1 MKSYRQTLINIL
13 VLVLLILNP
22 LLGFVTSS
30 VEAQFI
36 SNEKSATIDIHAKKV
51 WKGGPEQKPDLWFL
65 LMHEKDGVRTP
76 VTDVLPKK
84 ITKANTEVIWYG
96 MPKYDQE
103 EKEIVYSVNEGIWDE
118 LHLKFTEQ
126 VPQGYVASKS
136 FDGLTI
142 WNTFIKEETPPDPTI
157 GPILQPIKTEIPPTE
172 TAEPTE
178 PPVITP
184 DPTGPVLA
192 TPKPTDP
199 PVETPKPT
207 DPPVE
212 TPKPT
217 DPPVETPDPTEPPVE
232 TPLPKSVTAKIVWAG
247 GELPR
252 PVFWLKLQQIDTDGV
267 KTDVADVLPIRAN
280 FASQVTWA
288 NVPSF
293 SEDFVYT
300 IAIVDADGK
309 DFTIPNYTSVING
322 LTLTNTWVEQDSDD
336 VVAKVEWLSSLEP
349 KELIDWAKLESE
361 KAPTI
366 WLRLYRQSNANEVP
380 VALLSTELKE
390 LPDGLSTVSWSN
402 LPKTNAKGDI
412 YTYSVKQVDAEGK
425 DFTPDGFKKIEA
437 GLLVQNVRDQID
449 TEEPFEDADGIGYP
463 VELGPVGIFYPGP
476 QPFPG
481 NHGLFSFPA
490 EIDPG
495 EVQLDKNATPVPGML
510 NTWDLSLEI
519 RARDSIVTSDI
530 VLVIDRSG
538 SMNSEGRMAAAKS
551 AAIQFVNTLLPD
563 GNTTTRIALVS
574 FGPNVTAHLGG
585 NFQGPSGKSN
595 LISAINGLSPSGG
608 TFTQAAIRQA
618 TAIISGSTA
627 DRRQIVLLSDGE
639 PTYSYQISDTWKLV
653 ESNLFEYEPR
663 YFETTTS
670 VPLGMFESGTAGTG
684 GSMRTTYQTI
694 GFGDNAKRYQYNHGN
709 SAIIEAGVAKGGGSV
724 LYTVALS
731 AGTNGT
737 SVLNAMAS
745 PGKAY
750 NATPG
755 ELAAIFAAIA
765 GEIAAAA
772 RNGSVS
778 DPMGAGFTVL
788 GNVSDI
794 VVSQGTVS
802 YDPATQHINWNVG
815 NLTTP
820 CATPPANP
828 GNSIKCAKM
837 TYRITIDDSI
847 LDIVPPPADGYYP
860 TNDGATFSYT
870 DEDGAPQTKNFPE
883 PKVNPVFYTVSK
895 VLKDAA
901 GNIINPDTLSGRK
914 FNIRISRTDTVS
926 DPAFPKTIELV
937 AGQTRL
943 FTDLRYGGSYQV
955 EEISVDG
962 YPGASLSDYT
972 ITIIPQTF
980 VVMAN
985 EDDDVPVIVTNQEKA
1000 LGELTIAKRLY
1011 DINGEEILDE
1021 EFEFTVK
1028 CPDLPGEACPAPIS
1042 NPYLIKSG
1050 AANDFTITGLPYGR
1064 YQVDETPVDDMNT
1077 ISIPPLGQVI
1087 LTAANKTGLV
1097 TYINNM
1103 NTSIGAGRIHKY
1115 WIGGP
1120 IDPPPSDVCFQV
1132 MGRVQGSGDPWAAT
1146 PYLFRID
1153 YSQGSWD
1160 EPTEPPHWHYESLQ
1174 VPLSFRDGD
1183 GNIQYYEY
1191 MMLEGTCDD
1200 NGDGTYSNFVPYP
1213 TNAPPNYT
1221 STQENESTRDWNTPA
1236 VYDITMWNTYQIPQ
1250 NGSFTAS
1257 KVWEGG
1263 PLPRPTLTFQ
1273 LYRKTAINPVPV
1285 AHLDPIALDGIS
1297 DGTSCSPTPCG
1308 YENPGW
1314 TVNWIGLDETDI
1326 DGNVYTYS
1334 FLESD
1339 ISDEDYAATYPDA
1352 NTVVNTY
1359 TPKTLRVVAIKEWFG
1374 GNVGEI
1380 TFQLNRRVVGS
1391 TTVETIDLQT
1401 VTAADLWTFIW
1412 PDDSIGITLP
1422 VKNQDGIDYEYWVEE
1437 GHMDSGT
1444 FVRGVPGYLLDESSG
1459 CVEFGEDPDRTVQ
1472 CVFKNIKKVN
1482 VSTEKIWAGGS
1493 DPRPTVYHAL
1503 YQQIGSGTPQA
1514 MDGYIAIL
1522 DGVVQDQNDCA
1533 ATPTEACELTAWK
1546 GTWADLPSYTID
1558 NEPIIYTTVEVIPA
1572 TPPSTGYVPG
1582 TPDGY
1587 QLGPVICTDLQNGDR
1602 ECKITNIKLSDVTAY
1617 KVWSGGPTPRPT
1629 VWFKLYRQISGGA
1642 LEEVPVAEAPIKELA
1657 DGTTSVIWNNLS
1669 ETDDD
1674 GNPYTFSVK
1683 EVDATGND
1691 FTPTGYTKSEQGL
1704 TVTNT
1709 YVIPKDGSATAYKV
1723 WSGGPSPRPTVWFKL
1738 YRQISGGALEEV
1750 PVAEAPIKELADGTT
1765 SVTWNNLSETDND
1778 GNPYTFSVKEV
1789 DAAGNDFTPP
1799 GYTKSEQGLTVTNA
1813 YIIPKNGT
1821 VTAYKVWSGG
1831 PSPRPTVWFKLY
1843 RQISG
1848 GTLEEV
1854 PVAEA
1859 PIKELAD
1866 GTTSV
1871 TWNNLSETDFDGNP
1885 YIFSVKEGIMNNDT
1899 PPVWE
1904 EGAPENYEASYSQDG
1919 LTVTNTYK
1927 SPTNDVTAYKIW
1939 MPEDLLDSLKV
1950 PVSFQLYRHIGNPDN
1965 AQAVGTAVT
1974 VSGPGWSYTWPS
1986 QPTHDND
1993 GNLYTYFV
2001 IEDPVPNNFEASYSQ
2016 DGLTV
2021 TNTYVP
2027 PTIEA
2032 LIANKIWMPEDLLDS
2047 LKVPVSFQLW
2057 RYITDPATPEAVG
2070 APVELNAAGGWQY
2083 TWPNMPATDADGNP
2097 YTYFVTEP
2105 VTPDGFDKLEEGMTV
2120 TNTYVP
2126 PTIEALIANKIWM
2139 PEDLLDSLKVP
2150 VTFQLWRYTTDPT
2163 TPEAVGAPVE
2173 LNAAGGWQYTWP
2185 NMPAT
2190 DADGNPYTYFVTE
2203 PVTPDGFEKIEEG
2216 MTVTN
2221 LYNTSTDVV
2230 TAEKVWVGG
2239 SSPRPTVYFQLW
2251 RSWVYRGTTY
2261 REPVPGAEIK
2271 ALPDG
2276 TLTVIWT
2283 DIDTETLTGIP
2294 YTFSVKEVD
2303 AAGND
2308 FTPPDYSKL
2317 EEGLKVTNTYVP
2329 PTVFDPLYINKIWE
2343 GGKAPYPAIYV
2354 QLYRNIPGGTPEAVG
2369 SPVQLDGVADSGCVN
2384 ECEVEPW
2391 RAIFQDLPLTDGD
2404 GNPYTY
2410 TPRETDA
2417 DGNDYTPE
2425 GYVKSYDGNTII
2437 NKYIIPKVDIT
2448 ATKVWKGGSGT
2459 RPTIRLQLYRNG
2471 VAFGSPVDLVHPN
2484 TTYTWKDLDKTDSYG
2499 QAYTY
2504 TVDEVTVP
2512 ANYSKSVVGLTIT
2525 NTYIEPPKDPK
2536 VPYTGDASNAML
2548 YGMLALSSLAGFGAV
2563 TVAKRRK
2570 KN

>member
-1339 ISDEDYAATYPDA
+1339 ISDEDYVATYPDA

-1704 TVTNT
+1704 TVTNA
-1709 YVIPKDGSATAYKV
+1709 YIIPKDGTATAIKV
-1723 WSGGPSPRPTVWFKL
+1723 WSGGPTPRPTVWFKL
-1738 YRQISGGALEEV
+1738 YRQI
-1750 PVAEAPIKELADGTT
+1750 P
-1765 SVTWNNLSETDND
+1765 
-1778 GNPYTFSVKEV
+1778 
-1789 DAAGNDFTPP
+1789 
-1799 GYTKSEQGLTVTNA
+1799 
-1813 YIIPKNGT
+1813 
-1821 VTAYKVWSGG
+1821 
-1831 PSPRPTVWFKLY
+1831 
-1843 RQISG
+1843 G

-1866 GTTSV
+1866 GTTTV
-1871 TWNNLSETDFDGNP
+1871 TWNNLSETDFNGNPYTFSVKEVDADGNDFTPTGYTKSEQGLTVTNTYVIPKNGSATAIKVWSGGPTPRPTVWFKLYRQIPGGTLEEVPVTEAPIKELADGTTTVTWNNLSETDFNGNPYTFSVKEVDADGNDFVPENYEKTEDGLTVTNKYKIPTAGEAEATKVWVNGSTPRPTVWFQLWRQIEGGTAVPVPDAEIKELADGTTTVKWTGLEETDINGNP
-1885 YIFSVKEGIMNNDT
+1885 YIFSVREVDADGNDF
-1899 PPVWE
+1899 V
-1904 EGAPENYEASYSQDG
+1904 PENYEK
-1919 LTVTNTYK
+1919 T
-1927 SPTNDVTAYKIW
+1927 
-1939 MPEDLLDSLKV
+1939 E
-1950 PVSFQLYRHIGNPDN
+1950 
-1965 AQAVGTAVT
+1965 
-1974 VSGPGWSYTWPS
+1974 
-1986 QPTHDND
+1986 
-1993 GNLYTYFV
+1993 
-2001 IEDPVPNNFEASYSQ
+2001 

-2047 LKVPVSFQLW
+2047 LKVPVNFQLW
-2057 RYITDPATPEAVG
+2057 RYTTDPATPEAVG
-2070 APVELNAAGGWQY
+2070 TPVELNAAGGWKY
-2083 TWPNMPATDADGNP
+2083 TWTNMPATDAAGNP

-2105 VTPDGFDKLEEGMTV
+2105 VTPDGFEKIEDGMTV

-2126 PTIEALIANKIWM
+2126 PTIEALIASKIWM

-2150 VTFQLWRYTTDPT
+2150 VSFQLWRYTTDPT

>member
-670 VPLGMFESGTAGTG
+670 VPLGMFDPGTAGTG

-1339 ISDEDYAATYPDA
+1339 ISDEDYVATYPDA

-1617 KVWSGGPTPRPT
+1617 KVWSGGPT
-1629 VWFKLYRQISGGA
+1629 
-1642 LEEVPVAEAPIKELA
+1642 
-1657 DGTTSVIWNNLS
+1657 
-1669 ETDDD
+1669 
-1674 GNPYTFSVK
+1674 
-1683 EVDATGND
+1683 
-1691 FTPTGYTKSEQGL
+1691 
-1704 TVTNT
+1704 
-1709 YVIPKDGSATAYKV
+1709 
-1723 WSGGPSPRPTVWFKL
+1723 PRPTVWFKL

-2057 RYITDPATPEAVG
+2057 RYITDPA
-2070 APVELNAAGGWQY
+2070 
-2083 TWPNMPATDADGNP
+2083 
-2097 YTYFVTEP
+2097 
-2105 VTPDGFDKLEEGMTV
+2105 
-2120 TNTYVP
+2120 
-2126 PTIEALIANKIWM
+2126 
-2139 PEDLLDSLKVP
+2139 
-2150 VTFQLWRYTTDPT
+2150 